1 MSQSKRSNASVGGI
15 PVRGLFNREMGPL
28 QRQLQQGEYSLLR
41 FAPMLENEFLQIN
54 KRGDVADVHNER
66 QTVTIALACTNPN
79 FPGPNVLLLARR
91 VLSPEEQPPKMKTL
105 QNRRAPVKKFELTRL
120 LPLTF
125 VNISVHNAEKEQL
138 RFKLASGRNFYL
150 QLCHQLGV
158 QEDVFKLWVKVINVL
173 QPPSASR
180 LELQG
185 KIKDPGRP
193 GNPPPQKPKP
203 SYVELQSPPG
213 SSSLEV
219 TESIPS
225 VYSPELVSP
234 IQEDTRS
241 SRSVALSMGGPPSF
255 HLPSHSPAAIEE
267 KTSELEMY
275 PLSEGIGSADSLE
288 SPLIPSNQDD
298 EKESDAMPTRKTSR
312 GRKPCR
318 KKSSQRATTRK
329 PSKLASLILSC
340 SWGSWKRTRSRDAK
354 KRDKEKKH

>member
-91 VLSPEEQPPKMKTL
+91 VLSPEEQHKL
-105 QNRRAPVKKFELTRL
+105 CFSFLLSFCLFRL

-158 QEDVFKLWVKVINVL
+158 QEDVFKLWVKVINML

-185 KIKDPGRP
+185 KIKDPG
-193 GNPPPQKPKP
+193 
-203 SYVELQSPPG
+203 S
-213 SSSLEV
+213 
-219 TESIPS
+219 
-225 VYSPELVSP
+225 
-234 IQEDTRS
+234 
-241 SRSVALSMGGPPSF
+241 
-255 HLPSHSPAAIEE
+255 
-267 KTSELEMY
+267 
-275 PLSEGIGSADSLE
+275 
-288 SPLIPSNQDD
+288 
-298 EKESDAMPTRKTSR
+298 
-312 GRKPCR
+312 
-318 KKSSQRATTRK
+318 
-329 PSKLASLILSC
+329 SC
-340 SWGSWKRTRSRDAK
+340 SPCGQNRTSPQ
-354 KRDKEKKH
+354 EKVKLLLHLSLSLFYVYGIEFCLICIQCDPP

>member
-105 QNRRAPVKKFELTRL
+105 QNRRAPVGGILGMIHFKAILILRHKLCFSFLLSFCLFRL

-158 QEDVFKLWVKVINVL
+158 QEDVFKLWVKVINML

-203 SYVELQSPPG
+203 SYVEPQSPPG
-213 SSSLEV
+213 FSSLEV

-298 EKESDAMPTRKTSR
+298 EKESDAMPTSYNPKAQQACLTH
-312 GRKPCR
+312 P
-318 KKSSQRATTRK
+318 
-329 PSKLASLILSC
+329 ILLL
-340 SWGSWKRTRSRDAK
+340 G
-354 KRDKEKKH
+354 ELEEN

>member
-158 QEDVFKLWVKVINVL
+158 QEDVFKLWVKVINML

-193 GNPPPQKPKP
+193 GNPPPQKPKVSLWEASLVFP
-203 SYVELQSPPG
+203 HGAGSDSGSIITGYGDVTVNRPCASCKCHRVQLSRMVPGSRNMPLLSPP
-213 SSSLEV
+213 V
-219 TESIPS
+219 
-225 VYSPELVSP
+225 
-234 IQEDTRS
+234 
-241 SRSVALSMGGPPSF
+241 
-255 HLPSHSPAAIEE
+255 H
-267 KTSELEMY
+267 
-275 PLSEGIGSADSLE
+275 
-288 SPLIPSNQDD
+288 
-298 EKESDAMPTRKTSR
+298 
-312 GRKPCR
+312 
-318 KKSSQRATTRK
+318 
-329 PSKLASLILSC
+329 
-340 SWGSWKRTRSRDAK
+340 
-354 KRDKEKKH
+354 